1 MNPLS
6 ARGLFWCSDG
16 GVILR
21 FFRALRGRVQSAISG
36 AKQYNNK
43 FYVFDTENIF
53 KITDRGKRGKIPVKI
68 PLLCH
73 IYGKKII
80 YFYMDRGDFYG
91 VGTVF

>member
-6 ARGLFWCSDG
+6 ARGLFWYSDG

-43 FYVFDTENIF
+43 FYVFDTE
-53 KITDRGKRGKIPVKI
+53 K
-68 PLLCH
+68 
-73 IYGKKII
+73 
-80 YFYMDRGDFYG
+80 YF
-91 VGTVF
+91 